1 MVEINHKCEIC
12 RELHMIRGNVTRA
25 ISPTTDTILNSYLLA
40 AIKADLNYAFYPL
53 VLVRRLIGADSRNSS

>member
-1 MVEINHKCEIC
+1 MS
-12 RELHMIRGNVTRA
+12 RVTYDSRQRDSRH
-25 ISPTTDTILNSYLLA
+25 ISDDRDTILNSYLLA